1 MAIVAGFATVLFL
14 AFACAGGGRAILV
27 ALGLVDRLEPHLVN
41 PVAFALGVGLL
52 GWLTFFLALGGLLA
66 PAYLVALALFCLA
79 GLALRLPPTMAS
91 GTVGAWQFDAF
102 VVTCLAVMTAIAAL
116 EIMQA
121 MGPPADADTLAYHF
135 ALPKQFVTAGHLE
148 FMPRAIDGGVPLLLH
163 MTYLVALGLGGE
175 TALTLWVMLLGWAAA
190 WLFYVL
196 ARTAL
201 DRRWA
206 LVLVILFM
214 TTPAMV
220 YGSGSGQIEPK
231 LTLWA
236 MVAGLACARAVR
248 SGDWR
253 FACLAGLAVGFYV
266 GAKYTGLLF
275 AAVCGLALLTQRRWL
290 LHGAI
295 YGAVVLLV
303 GAQWYL
309 WNAFNSGDPVFPLL
323 SDGLGDAHGYWSA
336 ESGAFLRSQLTPE
349 ENPVPRSILWL
360 LAYPF
365 AATLRALENWDSGR
379 TGLGPFGLLAL
390 PFALLGFWRYR
401 DRVAASPL
409 LTYAVIAVAFY
420 VLWFFSAV
428 SQRVRHL
435 LVIYPFFLICIT
447 VAAQRFVRLRG
458 LQAPFCAA
466 LLLAIIIQSGVVVVF
481 NLNYLRHLVSGE
493 SREDFLR
500 RNVARFS
507 PVPWLNAHLTRRDRV
522 LVTERQL
529 VYHLDVPSFTAS
541 ERYQYLIDLIP
552 GSSNP
557 RRFLAE
563 IRRLGITYIL
573 VIPGLSDF
581 ARGERHL
588 ETAELVGFTA
598 ELVAA
603 GCGEVVH
610 SEIMT
615 APRSR
620 TVPSFYSNSVSS
632 DVVRVDTANCRL

>member
-1 MAIVAGFATVLFL
+1 VAIVAGSAAVLFL
-14 AFACAGGGRAILV
+14 ALACAGGGRAILF
-27 ALGLVDRLEPHLVN
+27 ALGLVDRIESHLVN
-41 PVAFALGVGLL
+41 PVACALGVGLL

-66 PAYLVALALFCLA
+66 PAYLSALALPGLAGFAIRLPRAMASETVGVRQFDGFAAACLA
-79 GLALRLPPTMAS
+79 LLA
-91 GTVGAWQFDAF
+91 
-102 VVTCLAVMTAIAAL
+102 AIAAL
-116 EIMQA
+116 EIAQA
-121 MGPPADADTLAYHF
+121 MAPPADADTLAYHF
-135 ALPKQFVTAGHLE
+135 ALPKQFLAAGHLE
-148 FMPRAIDGGVPLLLH
+148 FVPRAIDGGVPLLLH

-175 TALTLWVMLLGWAAA
+175 KALTLWVMLLGWVAG
-190 WLFYVL
+190 WLFYGL

-206 LVLVILFM
+206 LVLAILFV

-253 FACLAGLAVGFYV
+253 FAGLAGLAVGFYV

-275 AAVCGLALLTQRRWL
+275 AAACGLALLMQRRWL
-290 LHGAI
+290 LHGAV

-309 WNAFNSGDPVFPLL
+309 WNAFNTGDPVFPLL
-323 SDGLGDAHGYWSA
+323 SDGPGGAHGYWSA
-336 ESGAFLRSQLTPE
+336 ESGAFLRSRLTPE
-349 ENPVPRSILWL
+349 ENPVPRSLLWL

-365 AATLRALENWDSGR
+365 AATLRALESWDSGR
-379 TGLGPFGLLAL
+379 TGLGPFALLVL
-390 PFALLGFWRYR
+390 PFALFGLWRYR
-401 DRVAASPL
+401 AHVAASPL
-409 LTYAVIAVAFY
+409 LTYAAIALAFY

-435 LVIYPFFLICIT
+435 LVIYPFLLICVT
-447 VAAQRFVRLRG
+447 VAARRFVRARG
-458 LQAPFCAA
+458 LQAPLYAA
-466 LLLAIIIQSGVVVVF
+466 LLLTIVIQSGVVVVF
-481 NLNYLRHLVSGE
+481 NVNYLRHLVSGE

-507 PVPWLNAHLTRRDRV
+507 PVPWLNTHLTQRDRI

-541 ERYQYLIDLIP
+541 ERYQYLVDLIP
-552 GSSNP
+552 RSSNP

-573 VIPGLSDF
+573 VVPGLSDF
-581 ARGERHL
+581 ARGERHF

-598 ELVAA
+598 ALVAA

-620 TVPSFYSNSVSS
+620 TIPSLYSNSVSS